1 METLISTWHT
11 SHNPQKRHL
20 GWALP
25 SLHKKVCLL
34 TCYDIRTRK
43 WESSNLNS
51 GSWVQNPPRV
61 YVKLPPFFVSGH
73 SNTSAWRQLFPA
85 FSSSANLLLV
95 PRRCSGAFP
104 PSSMD
109 RGWFG
114 NLYQATT
121 VWLWDPVSLLEK
133 IEQFGE
139 SNKGHICVFCFMELK
154 ISGKLIQW
162 ES

>member
-1 METLISTWHT
+1 MGTLISAWHT
-11 SHNPQKRHL
+11 SHSPQKRHL
-20 GWALP
+20 GWAVSP
-25 SLHKKVCLL
+25 LHKEVCLL
-34 TCYDIRTRK
+34 PCYDIRTRK

-51 GSWVQNPPRV
+51 GSWVQTLLVSMLNFHCFAYLV
-61 YVKLPPFFVSGH
+61 TQVLLPEGNYFLPSH
-73 SNTSAWRQLFPA
+73 PQQY
-85 FSSSANLLLV
+85 LLPV

-109 RGWFG
+109 RSWFG